1 MDNRNKLA
9 LIPAYMPDDAL
20 TKIAKE
26 LKSRDFSVIII
37 DDGSG
42 KDYDEVFENAQEYAK
57 VIRYKTNKGKGNA
70 LKKGLRYIKASYAP
84 PYTVVTVDADGQHRI
99 KDVINVF
106 NYAAKYPSDVVI
118 GCRTLEKDDPIKSR
132 IGNGITN
139 FLYKATTGK
148 SLNDTQTGLRAFSD
162 SSIDIAA
169 NAKGSRYEYEINML
183 LDFTKVK
190 RVREIP
196 IETVY
201 IDNNRSTHFR
211 PFKDSAIIYTQ
222 FFSNKLGNTKLK

>member
-1 MDNRNKLA
+1 MDNRKKIA
-9 LIPAYMPDDAL
+9 LIPAYMPDDSL
-20 TKIAKE
+20 IEIADKLE
-26 LKSRDFSVIII
+26 SRDFTVVII
-37 DDGSG
+37 DDGSQPE
-42 KDYDEVFENAQEYAK
+42 YDNVFKKADEFAK
-57 VIRYKTNKGKGNA
+57 VIRYKKNKGKGNA
-70 LKKGLRYIKASYAP
+70 LKKGLRFIKASFPP

-106 NYAAKYPSDVVI
+106 NYAAKYPNDVVI

-139 FLYKATTGK
+139 FLYKVTTGAK
-148 SLNDTQTGLRAFSD
+148 LKDTQTGLRAFSD
-162 SSIDIAA
+162 SSIDIAI

-190 RVREIP
+190 KVREIP

-201 IDNNRSTHFR
+201 IDNNSSTHFR
-211 PFKDSAIIYTQ
+211 PFKDSVIIYSQ
-222 FFSNKLGNTKLK
+222 FFTNKFNKKKE